1 MFVCRVSQFPLP
13 LSLPPKIQASLSGSI
28 VREVRFNP
36 SDSSAALTLLA
47 GERGASG
54 YSNEGLGLFQSPIG
68 ITVGPEGEIYVGE
81 REISSSVGKVR
92 KIVRPASGGGV
103 AVSLVCGSDEG
114 GGEDSDEDSPFRGLS
129 GLAWNAASCELLV
142 AFGSSWA
149 DDDDDDEETR
159 GVGGILAF
167 A

>member
-1 MFVCRVSQFPLP
+1 M
-13 LSLPPKIQASLSGSI
+13 
-28 VREVRFNP
+28 
-36 SDSSAALTLLA
+36 TLLA

-81 REISSSVGKVR
+81 RETSSSVGKVR
-92 KIVRPASGGGV
+92 KIVRPAGGGGV
-103 AVSLVCGSDEG
+103 AVSLVCGSEEG
-114 GGEDSDEDSPFRGLS
+114 GGEGSEEDAAVRGLN

-142 AFGSSWA
+142 ACGSSWTEEE
-149 DDDDDDEETR
+149 DDEDEETR

>member
-1 MFVCRVSQFPLP
+1 M
-13 LSLPPKIQASLSGSI
+13 
-28 VREVRFNP
+28 
-36 SDSSAALTLLA
+36 TLLA

-92 KIVRPASGGGV
+92 KIVRPASGGGGV

-114 GGEDSDEDSPFRGLS
+114 GGEDSDEDAAVWGLS

-142 AFGSSWA
+142 ACGSSWA